1 MRRTR
6 TPLAAALLSAAAVAA
21 AAGAGLAQAQ
31 TIDKDRQRGLAM
43 LREVRGLLERH
54 YRDPTFGGR
63 SLDERFAA
71 AERAMDA
78 AGSERETFAVVAR
91 TLDELD
97 DSHTFFLP
105 PGEGAADFG
114 WTPRMIGDRCFV
126 VEVKAGSDA
135 ARQGLAVGDEIL
147 LLEGERPERASL
159 WPRLQLLRLV
169 PGLPV
174 AHLSVRG
181 AKGAVRELALQSQ
194 RADERDGRTLT
205 MREFLDVLSHS
216 RAERERGL
224 FADAGDVLV
233 WRLAAF
239 DKDGTSIQ
247 EGIQRARRSRALVLD
262 LRGNSGGDAGAL
274 RRLVGA
280 FFGPPGPVVVGWLE
294 ARGRLRPLSAPLWP
308 KDRGFTGP
316 LVVVVDS
323 DSASAA
329 EVFARTVQLKH
340 RGTVVGDRT
349 GGAVMLS
356 RTHVRMQARENRLL
370 AYAVSIT
377 EADVI
382 LPDGSTL
389 EKVGLT
395 PDVTVLP
402 TADDLRSRA
411 DPALARAVELAGS
424 ALSAADAARLLAA
437 SAPARD

>member
-1 MRRTR
+1 MRRTAAL
-6 TPLAAALLSAAAVAA
+6 LAAALLV
-21 AAGAGLAQAQ
+21 AGAGPAAAQ
-31 TIDKDRQRGLAM
+31 TIEKDRQRGLAM

-63 SLDERFAA
+63 TLDVRFAEA
-71 AERAMDA
+71 AAAMNA
-78 AGSERETFAVVAR
+78 AQSERETYAVVAR
-91 TLDELD
+91 TLDALD

-147 LLEGERPERASL
+147 ALEGARPERTTL
-159 WPRLQLLRLV
+159 WSRLQLLRLV

-174 AHLSVRG
+174 AHLKV
-181 AKGAVRELALQSQ
+181 KGASGAVAELALRSR

-239 DKDGTSIQ
+239 DKDGKSIA
-247 EGIQRARRSRALVLD
+247 EGVERARRARALVLD

-274 RRLVGA
+274 RRLIGA
-280 FFGPPGPVVVGWLE
+280 FFHPPGPIVVGWLE
-294 ARGRLRPLSAPLWP
+294 SRGRLRPLAAPLWP
-308 KDRGFTGP
+308 RDRGFTGP

-329 EVFARTVQLKH
+329 EVFARTVQLKQ

-349 GGAVMLS
+349 GGAVMLA
-356 RTHVRMQARENRLL
+356 RTHVRMQARDNRLV
-370 AYAVSIT
+370 AYAVSVT

-382 LPDGSTL
+382 MPDGSTL
-389 EKVGLT
+389 EKAGLV

-402 TADDLRSRA
+402 TADDLRARA
-411 DPALARAVELAGS
+411 DPALARAVELAGR
-424 ALSAADAARLLAA
+424 ALSSEAAARLLA
-437 SAPARD
+437 SAPAPR